1 MMSILEYSMDVN
13 KKVEEII
20 ELCKKLGLNFS
31 SQDELLSEDDIIM
44 LDNELASISDDIDNS
59 SSMQDESQDE
69 ESVYD
74 DDEFFEKVEDLANNT
89 RLVKE
94 ENKRKNKAKKPV
106 VSKDD
111 NANFLKTKKQLYKHR
126 EKLKSNENAEDS
138 NVILYKNGMTVK
150 ELADCLEVNPVEI
163 VKKLMGLGIMANI
176 NQSLN
181 FDVCEMLVVD
191 YDKTLKKE
199 ETQDIV
205 NFEKYEIHDEDI
217 DLLERPPVVTIMGHV
232 DHGKTSLLDAI
243 RNSNVAT
250 GEAGGITQAIGAY
263 QVELNGKKITF
274 IDTPGHEA
282 FTEMRAR
289 GASVTDIVIIIVAAD
304 DGVMPQTKEAIDHA
318 KAANVPIL
326 VAINKMDKP
335 GADPDRVLTEL
346 ANYGLTPEEW
356 GGDIIVSKI
365 SAKTGMGID
374 SLLENILLVSEMA
387 ELKANPSRYAT
398 GTVIESRLDRQ
409 VGTIATILI
418 QNGTLRLG
426 DPIVVGTSVGKVR
439 TLKNDR
445 GQDVTEALPSMP
457 VEITGLNEPPMAG
470 DRFMAFESEKQ
481 AKSVAE
487 ERKLRSREQDSNK
500 SGMTLED
507 LFGAIKEGIKEI
519 NVIVKADVNG
529 SSEAVKSSLE
539 KLSNDDVRVNIIRA
553 SVGTITESD
562 VVLARA
568 SNAIIIGFNV
578 RPSSNVVDQAK
589 ENNVD
594 IRLYDIIY
602 KLVEDMEAAMKGL
615 LEPEYEEKV
624 TGTLEIRQIFKF
636 SKVGNIAGCHVT
648 NGTVKNGSKARLI
661 RDGVVV
667 YNGSIKS
674 IQREKDQVKEVGK
687 GMDCGVT
694 LDNYQDIHENDIIEA
709 YELIVI
715 NK

>member
-13 KKVEEII
+13 KKVEEIL
-20 ELCKKLGLNFS
+20 ELCRKLDIKKVH
-31 SQDELLSEDDIIM
+31 DDDILSEEDIII
-44 LDNELASISDDIDNS
+44 LDNALAIEDNS
-59 SSMQDESQDE
+59 QNDDDSTNNLDNDE
-69 ESVYD
+69 ENDYD

-94 ENKRKNKAKKPV
+94 ENKRKVKKQV
-106 VSKDD
+106 NQKED
-111 NANFLKTKKQLYKHR
+111 NSSFLKDKKNLYKHR

-138 NVILYKNGMTVK
+138 SIILYKNGMTVK
-150 ELADCLEVNPVEI
+150 DLADSLGVNPIEL
-163 VKKLMGLGIMANI
+163 VKKLMSLNVMANI
-176 NQSLN
+176 NQSLS

-191 YDKTLKKE
+191 YDKQLKNE

-205 NFEKYEIHDEDI
+205 NFEKYEIHDNDEDLI
-217 DLLERPPVVTIMGHV
+217 ERPPVVTIMGHV

-243 RNSNVAT
+243 RNSSVAE

-318 KAANVPIL
+318 KAAKVPIL

-335 GADPDRVLTEL
+335 GADPDKVLTEL
-346 ANYGLTPEEW
+346 ASYNLTPEEW

-374 SLLENILLVSEMA
+374 NLLENILLVSEMA

-439 TLKNDR
+439 TLKNDH
-445 GQDVTEALPSMP
+445 GLDITEALPSTP

-470 DRFMAFESEKQ
+470 DRFMAFENEKK
-481 AKSVAE
+481 AKQVAE
-487 ERKLRSREQDSNK
+487 ERRLRSREADSNK

-519 NVIVKADVNG
+519 NVIVKTDVNG

-539 KLSNDDVRVNIIRA
+539 KLTNDDVRINVIRS

-562 VVLARA
+562 VVLAKA
-568 SNAIIIGFNV
+568 SNAILIGFNV
-578 RPSSNVVDQAK
+578 RPSSNVVDAAK
-589 ENNVD
+589 DAGIE

-602 KLVEDMEAAMKGL
+602 KLVEDMEKAILGM
-615 LEPEYEEKV
+615 LEPEFEEKV
-624 TGTLEIRQIFKF
+624 TGSLEIRQIFKF
-636 SKVGNIAGCHVT
+636 SKVGNIAGCHVIT
-648 NGTVKNGSKARLI
+648 GNIKSKSMARLI
-661 RDGVVV
+661 RDGVVI
-667 YNGSIKS
+667 YNGNIAS
-674 IQREKDQVKEVGK
+674 IQREKDQVKEVSK

-694 LDNYQDIHENDIIEA
+694 LENYQDIKENDIIEA
-709 YELIVI
+709 YELIEV
-715 NK
+715 KR